1 MPIER
6 VKQAIEDIK
15 HGKMVVMVD
24 DEDRENEG
32 DLVYAATFSTP
43 EKVNFM
49 ASVAKGLICT
59 PLTEEIAQRLELIP
73 MVKNNDSQHETAFTI
88 SVDARVCT
96 TGISAHER
104 DVTIK
109 ILADCASSPK
119 ELVRPGHIFPL
130 IARKGGTLVRTGHT
144 EGSVDLCRL
153 AGLCEVSVICE
164 IMKEDGSMA
173 RRVDLDIFCKQY
185 GINMV
190 SISDIV
196 AYRMQF
202 ESLVREVMS
211 SNVTF
216 MGESARKIDMV
227 DHEGNHHIAYTF
239 GTIEKTSAVKFHHI
253 LPDNVLLANQE
264 KFDSLL
270 KAIEYLKTNS
280 GVLIF
285 IDNEYSANQEL
296 MREFGVGAQIVR
308 KLGIENI
315 NLLST
320 HTNKDYV
327 GLSGFGLNINQEIV
341 L

>member
-1 MPIER
+1 
-6 VKQAIEDIK
+6 
-15 HGKMVVMVD
+15 
-24 DEDRENEG
+24 
-32 DLVYAATFSTP
+32 
-43 EKVNFM
+43 
-49 ASVAKGLICT
+49 
-59 PLTEEIAQRLELIP
+59 
-73 MVKNNDSQHETAFTI
+73 
-88 SVDARVCT
+88 
-96 TGISAHER
+96 
-104 DVTIK
+104 
-109 ILADCASSPK
+109 
-119 ELVRPGHIFPL
+119 
-130 IARKGGTLVRTGHT
+130 
-144 EGSVDLCRL
+144 
-153 AGLCEVSVICE
+153 
-164 IMKEDGSMA
+164 
-173 RRVDLDIFCKQY
+173 
-185 GINMV
+185 MV

-196 AYRMQF
+196 AYRMQV

-227 DHEGNHHIAYTF
+227 DHEGNHHIAYTL